1 MLELHL
7 LFRSLQYSKKSKV
20 LLFCLTVYY
29 TKVQLVRSG
38 SGQVLHCIGIS
49 SMADAV
55 CGALQE
61 ALLLCEP
68 CLASGRRQNL
78 ASPYNMTEEVS
89 SLLLPEFSAFKAEMV
104 KWNKCMSLSS
114 FKLRVGNKPSFIS
127 SCISKGMQ
135 LTLLRVFV
143 PGCKE
148 GIGSKCSAAK
158 YPLVIFFSL
167 FAGVKC
173 LYLAHL
179 RLLSWKWFY

>member
-1 MLELHL
+1 
-7 LFRSLQYSKKSKV
+7 
-20 LLFCLTVYY
+20 
-29 TKVQLVRSG
+29 
-38 SGQVLHCIGIS
+38 
-49 SMADAV
+49 MADAV

-68 CLASGRRQNL
+68 CLASGRSKNL
-78 ASPYNMTEEVS
+78 ASPSNMTEEVS

-127 SCISKGMQ
+127 SCISKAMQ

-158 YPLVIFFSL
+158 CPLVIFFFSL

>member
-1 MLELHL
+1 
-7 LFRSLQYSKKSKV
+7 
-20 LLFCLTVYY
+20 
-29 TKVQLVRSG
+29 
-38 SGQVLHCIGIS
+38 
-49 SMADAV
+49 MADAV

-68 CLASGRRQNL
+68 CLTSGRSKNL
-78 ASPYNMTEEVS
+78 ASPSNMTEEVS

-158 YPLVIFFSL
+158 CPLVMFLFSL

-179 RLLSWKWFY
+179 RLLSWKWFYWHIHSSAALFGTEGLEGRWSRKAEVCSKDSDIYNICSSAS